1 MVDCI
6 TVVIELPQD
15 KGQRTQ
21 IVDALRIGGEF
32 HGGHVTAM
40 SFEDE
45 MTVLE
50 LLEELEEVDG
60 DTVQEIREKVKAL
73 HDRAATRRA
82 EEIERRTPC
91 QIN

>member
-15 KGQRTQ
+15 KGQRKQ

-32 HGGHVTAM
+32 HGGRVTAM

-60 DTVQEIREKVKAL
+60 DTVQDIREKVKAL
-73 HDRAATRRA
+73 HDRAATTRA
-82 EEIERRTPC
+82 EEVEGRTTCP
-91 QIN
+91 IN